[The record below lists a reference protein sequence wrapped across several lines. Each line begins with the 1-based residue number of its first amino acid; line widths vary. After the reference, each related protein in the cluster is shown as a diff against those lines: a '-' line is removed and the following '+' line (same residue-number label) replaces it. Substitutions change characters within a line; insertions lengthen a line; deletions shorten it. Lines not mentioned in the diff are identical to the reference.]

1 MIVPSID
8 LMDGHAVQ
16 LVGGRDKALDAGDPL
31 AVAEKF
37 SVVGELAVI
46 DLDAAL
52 GRGSNRDLI
61 RELVRR
67 FPCRVGGGIR
77 SVEQALEWL
86 DAGAR
91 KVILGTA
98 ATRDVLAE
106 LPKDRVIAA
115 LDGVDGEVVV
125 RGWTEKTGASVL
137 DRLAELRDLVG
148 GFLVTFVERE
158 GRLGGIELAVA
169 KRIVE
174 AAGDTRVTIAG
185 GVTTAGELAALDH
198 IGADA

>member
-61 RELVRR
+61 RELGQKSYR
-67 FPCRVGGGIR
+67 F
-77 SVEQALEWL
+77 
-86 DAGAR
+86 
-91 KVILGTA
+91 
-98 ATRDVLAE
+98 
-106 LPKDRVIAA
+106 
-115 LDGVDGEVVV
+115 
-125 RGWTEKTGASVL
+125 
-137 DRLAELRDLVG
+137 
-148 GFLVTFVERE
+148 
-158 GRLGGIELAVA
+158 
-169 KRIVE
+169 
-174 AAGDTRVTIAG
+174 
-185 GVTTAGELAALDH
+185 
-198 IGADA
+198 